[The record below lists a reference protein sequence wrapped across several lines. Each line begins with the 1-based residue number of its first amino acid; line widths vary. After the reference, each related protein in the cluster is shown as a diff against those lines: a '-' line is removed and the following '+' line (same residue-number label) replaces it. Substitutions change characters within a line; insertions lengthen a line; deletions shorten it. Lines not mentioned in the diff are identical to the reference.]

1 MTNTIETLTTKETNQ
16 FTKLDAIIVAG
27 AKTFMEVG
35 DALMKVRDAKLYRAK
50 FATFEEY
57 TESRGVSIRQ
67 AYRYMVAAETAKEL
81 KNVTRVSHDS
91 DPINIEV
98 IEGASE
104 NALNELAK
112 TAPEKRAKV
121 AAKAAKN
128 NGGKLTTKSIKEAA
142 AELDHKAKPIV
153 DVEPVKKELPAPA
166 PVETEKPM
174 TPGLFETTIQLMEAR
189 IPAELKDRV
198 KYVSVLQRATVRQ
211 MKYGKPAEG
220 ILSNLDAYT
229 SKAA

>member
-1 MTNTIETLTTKETNQ
+1 
-16 FTKLDAIIVAG
+16 
-27 AKTFMEVG
+27 MEVG

-67 AYRYMVAAETAKEL
+67 AYRYMAAAETAKEL
-81 KNVTRVSHDS
+81 KNVTNVSHDS

-112 TAPEKRAKV
+112 TDPEKRAKV

-128 NGGKLTTKSIKEAA
+128 NGGKLTAKAIKEAA

-153 DVEPVKKELPAPA
+153 DVEPVKKELPAPSDNYEGQPDIPDHYEASVTPPA
-166 PVETEKPM
+166 PAETEKPM

-189 IPAELKDRV
+189 IPAELKDRL